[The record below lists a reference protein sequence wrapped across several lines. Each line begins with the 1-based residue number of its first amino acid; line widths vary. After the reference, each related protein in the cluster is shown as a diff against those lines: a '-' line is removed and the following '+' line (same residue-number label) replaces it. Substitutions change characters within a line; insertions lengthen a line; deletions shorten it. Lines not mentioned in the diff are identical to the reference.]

1 MSSDKDDQVVGGEA
15 SADYMISESGKQQEE
30 ALETTKGK
38 KSSGLSSVTDTI
50 KEKVKDA
57 KDKVVETKDKVT
69 DTTREKVK
77 DAKDKVVETKDKVT
91 DTKKETIGRTDATAE
106 TKVPSKNDSTREY
119 GSKEPMSPEK
129 IMEHEPTAVKREMT
143 EKITDGGET
152 STDSEEAREIVRKRD
167 MAKGV
172 AGADETDDEY
182 K

>member
-30 ALETTKGK
+30 ALETTKEK

-57 KDKVVETKDKVT
+57 QDKVVETKDKVT
-69 DTTREKVK
+69 DTT
-77 DAKDKVVETKDKVT
+77 
-91 DTKKETIGRTDATAE
+91 KKTIGRTDATAE
-106 TKVPSKNDSTREY
+106 TKVPSKNDSAREY
-119 GSKEPMSPEK
+119 GAKEPMSPEK
-129 IMEHEPTAVKREMT
+129 IMGHEPTAVKREMT

-152 STDSEEAREIVRKRD
+152 STDSEEARQIARKSG
-167 MAKGV
+167 MAKGI
-172 AGADETDDEY
+172 AGANKTDEEYEQDDAGQ

>member
-38 KSSGLSSVTDTI
+38 MSSGLPSVTDTI
-50 KEKVKDA
+50 KDKVKDV

-69 DTTREKVK
+69 DTT
-77 DAKDKVVETKDKVT
+77 
-91 DTKKETIGRTDATAE
+91 KETIGRTDATAE